1 MNVKLPCPVASS
13 SQAEAEVKV
22 EPRPAAVSGK
32 VGPRGFE
39 EFASASSWGG
49 SPGGALRAEAAKASG
64 RGPGCGRFRFP
75 RQRMWRSAALSDGD
89 MVSGR
94 GTSAVILSTA
104 TPRPRRF

>member
-75 RQRMWRSAALSDGD
+75 RQKDVEVCCFVRRRYGFWQRNLSRDPKHCH
-89 MVSGR
+89 S
-94 GTSAVILSTA
+94 
-104 TPRPRRF
+104 